1 MKRDND
7 RQTAIILS
15 IVGIVPVI
23 WLALL
28 IAPSISG
35 GLPEMAANLP
45 TLFDNPF
52 SIKLCG
58 DSLKTVLILL
68 LCYGMGIGIYFST
81 RKNYRRREEHGSAK
95 WGNVRAIDKK
105 YRQKPLSEN
114 KLMTQNVCIGLNA
127 KKHRRNLNT
136 LVCGGSGAGKTSD
149 EVIMKLNDQLNMIRD
164 NIGTEQE
171 ISITYF
177 VPDDKKSGGAYLTH
191 SGIVKKIDEFERKLI
206 MQDETVIPT
215 EQISV
220 IQGEMFKGLYE

>member
-15 IVGIVPVI
+15 IVGIVSVI

-35 GLPEMAANLP
+35 GLPEIAANLA

-81 RKNYRRREEHGSAK
+81 RKNYRRREEHGSANGAMSEPLIK
-95 WGNVRAIDKK
+95 STDKS
-105 YRQKPLSEN
+105 RCQK
-114 KLMTQNVCIGLNA
+114 
-127 KKHRRNLNT
+127 
-136 LVCGGSGAGKTSD
+136 
-149 EVIMKLNDQLNMIRD
+149 
-164 NIGTEQE
+164 
-171 ISITYF
+171 IS
-177 VPDDKKSGGAYLTH
+177 
-191 SGIVKKIDEFERKLI
+191 
-206 MQDETVIPT
+206 
-215 EQISV
+215 
-220 IQGEMFKGLYE
+220 

>member
-35 GLPEMAANLP
+35 GLPEIAANLA

-81 RKNYRRREEHGSAK
+81 RKNYRRREEHGHP
-95 WGNVRAIDKK
+95 GNKRHYGCNTRLEKG
-105 YRQKPLSEN
+105 N
-114 KLMTQNVCIGLNA
+114 KNNA
-127 KKHRRNLNT
+127 
-136 LVCGGSGAGKTSD
+136 
-149 EVIMKLNDQLNMIRD
+149 
-164 NIGTEQE
+164 
-171 ISITYF
+171 
-177 VPDDKKSGGAYLTH
+177 GGA
-191 SGIVKKIDEFERKLI
+191 VRRAERL
-206 MQDETVIPT
+206 
-215 EQISV
+215 
-220 IQGEMFKGLYE
+220 

>member
-35 GLPEMAANLP
+35 GLPEIAANLA

-68 LCYGMGIGIYFST
+68 LGQLWRYPISGSRSEILSVWASLYC
-81 RKNYRRREEHGSAK
+81 RR
-95 WGNVRAIDKK
+95 
-105 YRQKPLSEN
+105 
-114 KLMTQNVCIGLNA
+114 
-127 KKHRRNLNT
+127 
-136 LVCGGSGAGKTSD
+136 
-149 EVIMKLNDQLNMIRD
+149 
-164 NIGTEQE
+164 
-171 ISITYF
+171 
-177 VPDDKKSGGAYLTH
+177 
-191 SGIVKKIDEFERKLI
+191 
-206 MQDETVIPT
+206 
-215 EQISV
+215 
-220 IQGEMFKGLYE
+220 

>member
-35 GLPEMAANLP
+35 GLPEIAANLP

-68 LCYGMGIGIYFST
+68 LCYGMGIGFISRQERIT
-81 RKNYRRREEHGSAK
+81 ADERNTVLLNGA
-95 WGNVRAIDKK
+95 NVRAIDKK

-114 KLMTQNVCIGLNA
+114 KLMTQNVCIDLMP
-127 KKHRRNLNT
+127 RST
-136 LVCGGSGAGKTSD
+136 D
-149 EVIMKLNDQLNMIRD
+149 EI
-164 NIGTEQE
+164 
-171 ISITYF
+171 
-177 VPDDKKSGGAYLTH
+177 
-191 SGIVKKIDEFERKLI
+191 
-206 MQDETVIPT
+206 
-215 EQISV
+215 
-220 IQGEMFKGLYE
+220 

>member
-35 GLPEMAANLP
+35 GLPEIAANLA

-81 RKNYRRREEHGSAK
+81 RK
-95 WGNVRAIDKK
+95 K
-105 YRQKPLSEN
+105 YRDENNTVLPNWAMSEPLIKSTDKSHCQK
-114 KLMTQNVCIGLNA
+114 
-127 KKHRRNLNT
+127 
-136 LVCGGSGAGKTSD
+136 
-149 EVIMKLNDQLNMIRD
+149 
-164 NIGTEQE
+164 
-171 ISITYF
+171 IS
-177 VPDDKKSGGAYLTH
+177 
-191 SGIVKKIDEFERKLI
+191 
-206 MQDETVIPT
+206 
-215 EQISV
+215 
-220 IQGEMFKGLYE
+220 